1 MLDSQEKDNLYKLN
15 NEIQKRRDRYD
26 IANKNLYNL
35 QKKLNMIKKK
45 LDIDY
50 SNDITKLNNQLDL
63 LKYNYNNKLRSNLE
77 EIEKENYED

>member
-1 MLDSQEKDNLYKLN
+1 MLDSEEKDNLYKLN

-77 EIEKENYED
+77 EIEKENYEN

>member
-1 MLDSQEKDNLYKLN
+1 MLNSQEKDNLYKLN
-15 NEIQKRRDRYD
+15 NEIQKRHDRYD

-50 SNDITKLNNQLDL
+50 YNDIRKLNNQLDL
-63 LKYNYNNKLRSNLE
+63 LKYNYNNKLSGNLE
-77 EIEKENYED
+77 VIEKENYED

>member
-1 MLDSQEKDNLYKLN
+1 MLNSQEKDNLYKLN
-15 NEIQKRRDRYD
+15 NEIQKRHDRYD